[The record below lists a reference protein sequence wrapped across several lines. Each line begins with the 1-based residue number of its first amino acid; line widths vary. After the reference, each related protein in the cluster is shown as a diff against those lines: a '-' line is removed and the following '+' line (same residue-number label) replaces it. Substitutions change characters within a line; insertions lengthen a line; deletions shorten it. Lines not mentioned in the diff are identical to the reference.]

1 MDRGTAGSRRAG
13 GLLALLALV
22 LVLGGA
28 TTVLSLRALHLVA
41 ALPTHRVEPWVELG
55 TVSVGALAALW
66 VALSAFVALAC
77 VAAES
82 AGRSWTTGER
92 LLRRAAPAVVRHAAR
107 AAVGATVGA
116 GLLVAGGTA
125 HAAAPADDPGVVAV
139 DLGWRPSGAVAG
151 DEGTVSGNGAS
162 ESAASTSGTTPGAS
176 SAAVDGSTTGSGGP
190 SSTRADAAPGQP
202 APVTS
207 VPPSSLPPSSLPPSS
222 LPPSSL
228 PPSSVPAPSVPP
240 SGVPGDAGTSQDP
253 HHSHGATSA
262 ATGATP
268 STSAES
274 AGAGDAANS
283 GGTHAAGAGDLGQ
296 RAEASGAAGP
306 TAAAEGASSDAARQ
320 RDAALAVT
328 RDVPG
333 PEAAPEVVVVR
344 GDSLWSIAARHL
356 PAGSTDGQVA
366 EAVERWHATN
376 AHVVGADPDLVRPG
390 QVLVAP
396 SA

>member
-1 MDRGTAGSRRAG
+1 MDRGTAASRRAG

-28 TTVLSLRALHLVA
+28 TTVLSLRALHLVDV
-41 ALPTHRVEPWVELG
+41 LPTHRVEPWVELG
-55 TVSVGALAALW
+55 AVSVGALAALW
-66 VALSAFVALAC
+66 VALSALVALAC
-77 VAAES
+77 VAAGA

-107 AAVGATVGA
+107 AAVGATVSA

-151 DEGTVSGNGAS
+151 DEGTVSRNGAS
-162 ESAASTSGTTPGAS
+162 ESAASTSRTTPGTS
-176 SAAVDGSTTGSGGP
+176 SATADGSTAASRGP
-190 SSTRADAAPGQP
+190 SGTTADAAPGQP

-207 VPPSSLPPSSLPPSS
+207 VPPSSV
-222 LPPSSL
+222 
-228 PPSSVPAPSVPP
+228 PPSSVSAPSVPP

-253 HHSHGATSA
+253 HRSKSATSA
-262 ATGATP
+262 TTGATP
-268 STSAES
+268 STSAEI
-274 AGAGDAANS
+274 AGTGDTAES
-283 GGTHAAGAGDLGQ
+283 GGTHAAGAGVVDQ
-296 RAEASGAAGP
+296 ETKASGAAGP
-306 TAAAEGASSDAARQ
+306 TVAAEGASADAARQ

-333 PEAAPEVVVVR
+333 PETAPEVVVVR

-356 PAGSTDGQVA
+356 PAGSTDRQVA
-366 EAVERWHATN
+366 EAVERWYATN

>member
-1 MDRGTAGSRRAG
+1 MDRGTAASRRAG
-13 GLLALLALV
+13 GLLVLLALV

-28 TTVLSLRALHLVA
+28 TTVLSLRALHLVDV
-41 ALPTHRVEPWVELG
+41 LPTHRVEPWVELG
-55 TVSVGALAALW
+55 AVSVGALAALW
-66 VALSAFVALAC
+66 VALSALVALAC
-77 VAAES
+77 VAAGA

-107 AAVGATVGA
+107 AAVGATVSA

-139 DLGWRPSGAVAG
+139 DLGWRLSGAGAG
-151 DEGTVSGNGAS
+151 GEGTVPGNGAS
-162 ESAASTSGTTPGAS
+162 ESAASTSRTTPGAS
-176 SAAVDGSTTGSGGP
+176 SATADGSTTGSGGP

-207 VPPSSLPPSSLPPSS
+207 VPPSSVPPSSA
-222 LPPSSL
+222 
-228 PPSSVPAPSVPP
+228 PAPSVPP
-240 SGVPGDAGTSQDP
+240 SGVPGDTGTSQGP
-253 HHSHGATSA
+253 HRSHDATSA
-262 ATGATP
+262 ATGAPP
-268 STSAES
+268 STNAES
-274 AGAGDAANS
+274 AGAGDPAGS
-283 GGTHAAGAGDLGQ
+283 GGSHAAGAGVVSQG
-296 RAEASGAAGP
+296 AAASGAAGQ
-306 TAAAEGASSDAARQ
+306 TTAAEGASSDAARQ

-366 EAVERWHATN
+366 EAVERWYATN

>member
-1 MDRGTAGSRRAG
+1 MDRGTAASRRAG

-28 TTVLSLRALHLVA
+28 ATVLSLRALHLVA

-55 TVSVGALAALW
+55 AVSVGALAALW
-66 VALSAFVALAC
+66 VALSALVAVAC

-82 AGRSWTTGER
+82 AGRSWTMGER

-125 HAAAPADDPGVVAV
+125 HAATPADNPGVVAV

-151 DEGTVSGNGAS
+151 GEGTVSGNGAS
-162 ESAASTSGTTPGAS
+162 ESAASTSRTTPGTS
-176 SAAVDGSTTGSGGP
+176 SATADGSTTGSGGP

-207 VPPSSLPPSSLPPSS
+207 VPPSSV
-222 LPPSSL
+222 
-228 PPSSVPAPSVPP
+228 PPSSVPAPSVRP

-253 HHSHGATSA
+253 HRSQGATSA
-262 ATGATP
+262 TTGATP

-274 AGAGDAANS
+274 AGTGDTAES
-283 GGTHAAGAGDLGQ
+283 GGTHAAGAGVVGQ
-296 RAEASGAAGP
+296 ETEAFGTAGP
-306 TAAAEGASSDAARQ
+306 TVAAEGASSDAVRQ

-333 PEAAPEVVVVR
+333 PETAPEVVVVR

-356 PAGSTDGQVA
+356 PAGSTDRQVA
-366 EAVERWHATN
+366 EAVERWYATN

>member
-66 VALSAFVALAC
+66 VALSALVALAC

-116 GLLVAGGTA
+116 GLLVAGGAA

-151 DEGTVSGNGAS
+151 DEGTASGNGAA
-162 ESAASTSGTTPGAS
+162 ESAASTSRTTPGTS
-176 SAAVDGSTTGSGGP
+176 SATADGPTPGSGGP

-207 VPPSSLPPSSLPPSS
+207 VPPSSVPA
-222 LPPSSL
+222 
-228 PPSSVPAPSVPP
+228 SSVPAPSVPP

-253 HHSHGATSA
+253 HRSHGATSA
-262 ATGATP
+262 ATDAPP
-268 STSAES
+268 STSTES
-274 AGAGDAANS
+274 AGAGDAAGS
-283 GGTHAAGAGDLGQ
+283 GGKHAAGAGVVGQ
-296 RAEASGAAGP
+296 GAEASGAAGP
-306 TAAAEGASSDAARQ
+306 TVAAEGTSSDAARQ

-333 PEAAPEVVVVR
+333 PETAPEVVVVR

-356 PAGSTDGQVA
+356 PAGSTDRQVA
-366 EAVERWHATN
+366 EAVERWHVTN

>member
-41 ALPTHRVEPWVELG
+41 VLPTHRVEPWVELG
-55 TVSVGALAALW
+55 AVSAGALAALW
-66 VALSAFVALAC
+66 VALSALVALAC
-77 VAAES
+77 VAAEA

-92 LLRRAAPAVVRHAAR
+92 LLRRAAPPGARHAAR

-151 DEGTVSGNGAS
+151 DEGTASGNGAS
-162 ESAASTSGTTPGAS
+162 ERAASTSRATPGAS
-176 SAAVDGSTTGSGGP
+176 SATADGSTTGSGGP
-190 SSTRADAAPGQP
+190 SRTRADAAPGQP

-207 VPPSSLPPSSLPPSS
+207 VLPS
-222 LPPSSL
+222 
-228 PPSSVPAPSVPP
+228 SVPP
-240 SGVPGDAGTSQDP
+240 SGVLGDAGTSPDP
-253 HHSHGATSA
+253 HRSQGATSA
-262 ATGATP
+262 ATVAPP

-274 AGAGDAANS
+274 ADAGDPAGSGGSHAPGAGVV
-283 GGTHAAGAGDLGQ
+283 GQGT
-296 RAEASGAAGP
+296 EASGAAGP
-306 TAAAEGASSDAARQ
+306 TVAAEGASSDAARQ

-333 PEAAPEVVVVR
+333 PETAPEVVVVR

-376 AHVVGADPDLVRPG
+376 AQVVGANPDLVRPG

>member
-55 TVSVGALAALW
+55 AVSAGALAALW
-66 VALSAFVALAC
+66 VSLSALVALAC
-77 VAAES
+77 VAAEA

-151 DEGTVSGNGAS
+151 DEGPVPGNGAS
-162 ESAASTSGTTPGAS
+162 ESAASTSRTPPGTS
-176 SAAVDGSTTGSGGP
+176 SATADGSTTGSGGP

-207 VPPSSLPPSSLPPSS
+207 VPPSSVPPSSVPSS
-222 LPPSSL
+222 VS
-228 PPSSVPAPSVPP
+228 PSSVPAPSVPP

-253 HHSHGATSA
+253 HRSQSATSA
-262 ATGATP
+262 TTGATP

-274 AGAGDAANS
+274 AGTGDTAES
-283 GGTHAAGAGDLGQ
+283 GGTHAAGAGDVSQG
-296 RAEASGAAGP
+296 AEASGAAGP
-306 TAAAEGASSDAARQ
+306 TVAAEGASSDAARQ

-333 PEAAPEVVVVR
+333 PETAPEVVVVR

-366 EAVERWHATN
+366 EAVERWYATN

>member
-1 MDRGTAGSRRAG
+1 MDRGTAASRRAG

-55 TVSVGALAALW
+55 AVSVGALAALW
-66 VALSAFVALAC
+66 VALSALVAVAC

-151 DEGTVSGNGAS
+151 GEGTASGNGAS
-162 ESAASTSGTTPGAS
+162 ERAASTSRTTPGAS
-176 SAAVDGSTTGSGGP
+176 SATADGSTTGSGGP

-207 VPPSSLPPSSLPPSS
+207 VLPS
-222 LPPSSL
+222 
-228 PPSSVPAPSVPP
+228 SVPP
-240 SGVPGDAGTSQDP
+240 SGVLGDAGTSLDP
-253 HHSHGATSA
+253 HRSQGATSA
-262 ATGATP
+262 TTGATP

-274 AGAGDAANS
+274 AGAGDTAES
-283 GGTHAAGAGDLGQ
+283 GGTHAAGAGDVNQG
-296 RAEASGAAGP
+296 AEAS
-306 TAAAEGASSDAARQ
+306 ARQ

-333 PEAAPEVVVVR
+333 PETAPEVVVVR

-356 PAGSTDGQVA
+356 PAGSTDRQVA
-366 EAVERWHATN
+366 EAVERWYATN

>member
-28 TTVLSLRALHLVA
+28 TTVLSLRALHLVDV
-41 ALPTHRVEPWVELG
+41 LPTHRVEPWVELG
-55 TVSVGALAALW
+55 AVSAGALAALW
-66 VALSAFVALAC
+66 VALSAVVALAC
-77 VAAES
+77 VAAGT

-151 DEGTVSGNGAS
+151 DEGTVSRDGAS
-162 ESAASTSGTTPGAS
+162 ESAASTSRTTPGTS
-176 SAAVDGSTTGSGGP
+176 SATTDGTTAGSDGP
-190 SSTRADAAPGQP
+190 PSTRANAAPGQP

-207 VPPSSLPPSSLPPSS
+207 VPPSSV
-222 LPPSSL
+222 
-228 PPSSVPAPSVPP
+228 PPSSVPVPSVPP
-240 SGVPGDAGTSQDP
+240 SGVPGDAGTSHDP
-253 HHSHGATSA
+253 HRSHGATSV

-268 STSAES
+268 STRAES
-274 AGAGDAANS
+274 AGAGDPAGS
-283 GGTHAAGAGDLGQ
+283 GGSHAPGAGVVGQ
-296 RAEASGAAGP
+296 GAEASGAAGQ
-306 TAAAEGASSDAARQ
+306 TVAAEGASSDAVRQ

-344 GDSLWSIAARHL
+344 GDSLWSIASRHL
-356 PAGSTDGQVA
+356 PAGSTDRQVA
-366 EAVERWHATN
+366 EAVERWHVTN

>member
-1 MDRGTAGSRRAG
+1 MDRGTAASRRAG
-13 GLLALLALV
+13 GLLVLLALV

-28 TTVLSLRALHLVA
+28 TTVLSLRALHLVDV
-41 ALPTHRVEPWVELG
+41 LPTHRVEPWVELG
-55 TVSVGALAALW
+55 AVSVGALAALW
-66 VALSAFVALAC
+66 VALSALVALAC
-77 VAAES
+77 VAAGA

-107 AAVGATVGA
+107 AAVGATVSA

-139 DLGWRPSGAVAG
+139 DLGWRLSGAGAG
-151 DEGTVSGNGAS
+151 GEGTVPGNGAS
-162 ESAASTSGTTPGAS
+162 ESAASTSRTTPGAS
-176 SAAVDGSTTGSGGP
+176 SATADGSTAGSGGP

-207 VPPSSLPPSSLPPSS
+207 VPPSSV
-222 LPPSSL
+222 
-228 PPSSVPAPSVPP
+228 PPSSVPAPLVPP

-253 HHSHGATSA
+253 HRSHGATSA

-274 AGAGDAANS
+274 AGTGDATDS
-283 GGTHAAGAGDLGQ
+283 GGARAGAGVVGQ
-296 RAEASGAAGP
+296 ETEASGAAGP
-306 TAAAEGASSDAARQ
+306 TVAAEGASSDAARQ

-333 PEAAPEVVVVR
+333 PETVPEVVVVR

-356 PAGSTDGQVA
+356 PAGSTDRQVA
-366 EAVERWHATN
+366 EAVERWYATN